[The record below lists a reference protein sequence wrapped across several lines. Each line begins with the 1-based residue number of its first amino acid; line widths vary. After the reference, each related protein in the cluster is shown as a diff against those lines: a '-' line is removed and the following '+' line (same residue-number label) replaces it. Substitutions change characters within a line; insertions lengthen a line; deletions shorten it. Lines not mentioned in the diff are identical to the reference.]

1 MANDPFRLRVMK
13 AIGNLIKTVTPA
25 NDCAF
30 DLSDFTDS
38 AGRAAE
44 RVFRGRTDFD
54 NVSDPLPMVAL
65 LEDPRQDAPTG
76 GNSNSQVSASSF
88 RLLVQGFVPD
98 DPAHPLD
105 PAYQLSAEVIRAI
118 VGAKKDRFNLLGLG
132 SKMPCVTDIQIG
144 QPIHRPADDEV
155 SAVAFFLIPIR
166 LTLVEN
172 LEAPFA

>member
-13 AIGNLIKTVTPA
+13 ALGTLIKEVSPA
-25 NDCAF
+25 NDCVF

-38 AGRAAE
+38 AGRPAE
-44 RVFRGRTDFD
+44 RVFRGRTDYD

-65 LEDPRQDAPTG
+65 LEDPRQDVPGTG
-76 GNSNSQVSASSF
+76 NTSSQVSASVF
-88 RLLVQGFVPD
+88 RVLVQGFVPD
-98 DPAHPLD
+98 DAQHPLD
-105 PAYQLSAEVIRAI
+105 PAYQLSAEVIRAL
-118 VGAKKDRFNLLGLG
+118 VSAKKDRFNMLGLG

-155 SAVAFFLIPIR
+155 SAVAFFLIPVR